1 MSLDWTDTAKRL
13 AAHPKWEWLEGM
25 LAKPDL
31 DAQKFTPFIV
41 LPQRI
46 GRDGLLSSAPHF
58 PDLTDWQ
65 TFGLVFGMVIEA
77 GYFVE
82 GQTDELV
89 VQRLDGKW
97 GVNSLGWDGSGLYLE
112 RDLAD
117 KETPGQ
123 ALGELWLELVEVA

>member
-13 AAHPKWEWLEGM
+13 VAHPKWEWREGM

-58 PDLTDWQ
+58 PDLKDWA
-65 TFGLVFGMVIEA
+65 TVGIILGMCFELAPTMYIMTRERGDWCVSRFQSNRELRENGNNPYK
-77 GYFVE
+77 GYFSKA
-82 GQTDELV
+82 L
-89 VQRLDGKW
+89 
-97 GVNSLGWDGSGLYLE
+97 
-112 RDLAD
+112 
-117 KETPGQ
+117 GQ
-123 ALGELWLELVEVA
+123 ALGELWLELVEVE